1 MRAVKG
7 EITKRMDEVVGELQS
22 EFKSLYTR
30 EEVMS
35 KLQAVK
41 KAENRSDGP
50 SKLKNLY
57 DVFDRCKIE
66 YEKGRDSGYYE
77 NLINKANFPTFEE
90 ITGKVMKVLYD
101 RFKEYPSPEN
111 YMKRIVDRLCCDE
124 DGWQN
129 DTLRIRILKQF
140 IKYGNYL
147 EDAGIKGKTTIME
160 YVENKIGR
168 RPTIEEV
175 LSNVDDDIFSF
186 LIIKNKNVN
195 YDGMSKEEIRRL
207 KQQEKDKRKTLKKK
221 VELLRISD
229 DLATGKFRVEGTT
242 KKSLY
247 LFAIVYGMTYCLKDI
262 DESTEIDYETDIEKN
277 LFRDYYTNNL
287 IRFISDAYKGKL
299 REYERDPSGQGINY
313 KNFAE
318 MVYLYYIS
326 KNSYKPQEK
335 IKLSNKMIKD
345 IQKMEKL
352 QKGNELIGV
361 RETKEYRDYFKNS
374 AEKLSLPEEE
384 FKEFIC
390 DHYNCDRHMGK
401 RIVGVF
407 QLENEQNT
415 AFKEYQ
421 SIIKDLTDLGVALE
435 NCNYGLWF
443 TDISAF
449 RKKVD
454 KDIGNWRVDN
464 DRFKEFIE
472 LLFCMNSFMGYTFD
486 EKTSSQNKNQEWRKP
501 SRMKT
506 RALYIPSASAVT
518 RTSMIVAYYYYYNAL
533 NENDRNCWNSFEEV
547 FEDFKEGIDKKLK
560 EAHYQP
566 LSEKNI
572 FDILIVFS
580 SYTYL
585 NI

>member
-374 AEKLSLPEEE
+374 AEKLSLSEEE